1 MEQFAVGDKVAY
13 PAHGVSEI
21 ISIESKTIAGKK
33 LNFYVLKVLENG
45 MKLMVPKKNANRIG
59 MRNIISE
66 QEAEKVF
73 KILSKKEK
81 KNDLITWNRR
91 YREYMEKIKTGS
103 IYNLAIILR
112 ELIQLKTNKD
122 LSFGERKILDTAK
135 TLLIC
140 ELSIAKKISYQ
151 EVEYRL
157 NKIFR

>member
-1 MEQFAVGDKVAY
+1 MEQFIIGDKVAY

-33 LNFYVLKVLENG
+33 LSFYVLKVLENG
-45 MKLMVPKKNANRIG
+45 MRLMVPKKNVNQVG

-66 QEAEKVF
+66 KEAENVF
-73 KILSKKEK
+73 KILSERKK

-103 IYNLAIILR
+103 IYDLATILR
-112 ELIQLKTNKD
+112 ELTQLKANKD
-122 LSFGERKILDTAK
+122 LSFGEKKILDTAK

-140 ELSIAKKISYQ
+140 ELSIAKKISYR

>member
-91 YREYMEKIKTGS
+91 YREYMEKIKT
-103 IYNLAIILR
+103 
-112 ELIQLKTNKD
+112 
-122 LSFGERKILDTAK
+122 
-135 TLLIC
+135 
-140 ELSIAKKISYQ
+140 
-151 EVEYRL
+151 
-157 NKIFR
+157 